1 MNPPPLSAS
10 ELVMIAATNGNFVC
24 QADPVYRQ
32 CIARA
37 IRTVADQVVPAPH
50 PQQAYDSCCDV
61 HKAAI
66 RKQLLNIAT
75 ELETIQ

>member
-1 MNPPPLSAS
+1 MTTLTPAAQAVLDAYWATPWDPSLQQEDRYS
-10 ELVMIAATNGNFVC
+10 IAAV
-24 QADPVYRQ
+24 
-32 CIARA
+32 IRA
-37 IRTVADQVVPAPH
+37 AADQVVPAPH

>member
-1 MNPPPLSAS
+1 MTDYRPFAQA
-10 ELVMIAATNGNFVC
+10 VMDAVMGVDGDPYFVIAAAV
-24 QADPVYRQ
+24 
-32 CIARA
+32 IRA
-37 IRTVADQVVPAPH
+37 VADQVVPAPH
-50 PQQAYDSCCDV
+50 PQQVYDSCCDV